1 MVLLTFGAAS
11 LAGPTLG
18 GILTDLAGWRWVF
31 LVNLPVGAAVLVIVA
46 ATLRLPAARP
56 TKAHIDYAGV
66 LLLVLAIVA
75 LNLFTGW
82 AGVTYGWDSPV
93 ILGLAAGS
101 VLAVALFILS
111 QRRAVDPVIPLRL
124 FTDRTFTL
132 VVALGFLAGF
142 VGLGLINYLVLWLRT
157 VLGLDVENSGY
168 LLTAMMLGV
177 VLTSWI
183 SAKVIGH
190 TGSYRWFPVLSMG
203 CSPSPPSCSPPQV
216 PGRAPPSSSDT
227 SCSSASPP
235 ASTPRH

>member
-1 MVLLTFGAAS
+1 M
-11 LAGPTLG
+11 
-18 GILTDLAGWRWVF
+18 
-31 LVNLPVGAAVLVIVA
+31 
-46 ATLRLPAARP
+46 PAARP

-75 LNLFTGW
+75 LNLLTGW
-82 AGVTYGWDSPV
+82 AGVTYDWDSPV
-93 ILGLAAGS
+93 ILGLAVGS
-101 VLAVALFILS
+101 VLAVGLFILS

-203 CSPSPPSCSPPQV
+203 VFAVAAVLFSTAG
-216 PGRAPPSSSDT
+216 PGTGAALVDRDT

-235 ASTPRH
+235 ASTPRP